1 LSQASYVKNSFRPF
15 RRWNHRDLRD
25 GKPPLAEI
33 MRLSPFQ
40 LRVTRGQ
47 NQTVPG
53 PLIETLELGVDPLGL
68 APSPLKLIT
77 AWLLSGI
84 FSLGAWYGV
93 IRLGIWI
100 SSKLIQH

>member
-1 LSQASYVKNSFRPF
+1 MRPS
-15 RRWNHRDLRD
+15 
-25 GKPPLAEI
+25 
-33 MRLSPFQ
+33 RLQ
-40 LRVTRGQ
+40 VRVTRGQ
-47 NQTVPG
+47 SQTVPR
-53 PLIETLELGVDPLGL
+53 PLIETLEVGVDPLGL
-68 APSPLKLIT
+68 APRPLKLIT